1 MDSHREH
8 VVNACTTLWPDANI
22 LTPPLSVATI
32 QHGRSPVKNTPEYVW
47 PGAGEVT
54 NGSRRREM
62 RFCSARTDLCS
73 SSACWMSNALDRTLM
88 NLTRSVEDRVEGR
101 GSVGGA
107 VATAS

>member
-1 MDSHREH
+1 M
-8 VVNACTTLWPDANI
+8 NACTTLCPDGYTR
-22 LTPPLSVATI
+22 TPPLSVETI

-54 NGSRRREM
+54 KGRSRREM

-73 SSACWMSNALDRTLM
+73 SSVCCMSNALDTTLM

-101 GSVGGA
+101 GSAGGA